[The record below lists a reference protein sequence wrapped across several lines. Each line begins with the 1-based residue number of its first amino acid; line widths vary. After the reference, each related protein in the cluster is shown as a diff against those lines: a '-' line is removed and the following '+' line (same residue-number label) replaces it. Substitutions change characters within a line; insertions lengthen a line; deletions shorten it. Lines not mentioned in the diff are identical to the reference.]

1 MKIITD
7 AEIEIMN
14 TTITNIGSLIV
25 AAVNQII

>member
-1 MKIITD
+1 MRIITD

-25 AAVNQII
+25 AAVN